1 MDKIVIL
8 HDRSRAI
15 TDWKCE
21 RKRYYEYEYGG
32 RGIVPDNTALELY
45 MGTAIH
51 DGLAGIAYQH
61 SHGVVDIDTLAT
73 AGRQQMAQALLID
86 LNGEVEAEAT
96 QFANEQAALVEGLLR
111 GFYKFV
117 WPKLMAQYPIIVA
130 VEQEMIYKHDNMI
143 FMSRPDLVV
152 KDNEGSCFYIEYKST
167 SSKREEWVNSWN
179 TAVQVHSSIRAI
191 EATTGEKVTGVVIQG
206 LYKGF
211 QSYGKQSSPFCYA
224 YHKGGT
230 PPFSSSETIYEYR
243 SGFKRIPTWE
253 LDGGVKTW
261 VEGMPENVLA
271 EQFPQTPPI
280 FVRDDLV
287 DSFFKQ
293 RAGREQE
300 IELANELLKMV
311 EDEEDKTALLNSA
324 YNQNFEQCQPSFGH
338 GCPYRMLCH
347 GGVDK
352 PLEHGF
358 AWRVPNHQMEK
369 ELLGAQ

>member
-1 MDKIVIL
+1 MGKIIIL

-15 TDWKCE
+15 TDWRCE
-21 RKRYYEYEYGG
+21 RRRYYEYEYEG

-61 SHGVVDIDTLAT
+61 THGAVDINALAT
-73 AGRQQMAQALLID
+73 AGRQQMVQALLTD
-86 LNGEVEAEAT
+86 LTGEVEAEAVH
-96 QFANEQAALVEGLLR
+96 FANEQATLVEGLLR

-117 WPKLMAQYPIIVA
+117 WPKLMTQYPTIVA
-130 VEQEMIYKHDNMI
+130 IEQEMIYKHDNMI

-152 KDNEGSCFYIEYKST
+152 KDNEGNCFYIEYKST

-224 YHKGGT
+224 YHRSGT
-230 PPFSSSETIYEYR
+230 PPFSSSETTYEYR
-243 SGFKRIPTWE
+243 SGFKRVPTWE

-293 RAGREQE
+293 RVGREQE

-369 ELLGAQ
+369 ELLDA